1 MTETCPILPRL
12 VDVETA
18 AAYLG
23 VSPWTIRDLDTAGVL
38 KRVRV
43 PLPNGGELRKVLYD
57 RTDLDQAV
65 EHWKS

>member
-1 MTETCPILPRL
+1 L